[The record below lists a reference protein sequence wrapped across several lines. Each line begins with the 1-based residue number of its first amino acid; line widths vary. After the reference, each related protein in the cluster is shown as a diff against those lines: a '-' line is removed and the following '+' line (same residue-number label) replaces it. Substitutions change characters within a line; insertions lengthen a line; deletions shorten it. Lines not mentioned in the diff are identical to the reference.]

1 VVGSGGVVRG
11 SGAGGAVVVWSDGSL
26 DVDVLARS
34 VTGVVQKLHF
44 HLHVEGRGDFR
55 RGLCSNMLFAQAQEL
70 SESLSSASV
79 LETVVQ
85 CLQ

>member
-1 VVGSGGVVRG
+1 MVGSGGVVRS
-11 SGAGGAVVVWSDGSL
+11 SGGSL

-34 VTGVVQKLHF
+34 ATGVVQKLHF
-44 HLHVEGRGDFR
+44 HLHVERRGDFR
-55 RGLCSNMLFAQAQEL
+55 RDLCSKMLFAQAQEL